1 MYLTERRRRQ
11 IRGIYDHY
19 GKDQQYSK
27 LMEELGE
34 LISAMATGTEE
45 EVISEIADV
54 EIMLEQI
61 KDGLGIRAK
70 VCGEIDYKLKRQL
83 VRMGVYDAFDEPES
97 YDCAS
102 LPPQEVAE

>member
-1 MYLTERRRRQ
+1 MYLSEKRREQ
-11 IRGIYDHY
+11 LSKIYDHY
-19 GKDQQYSK
+19 GLEEQYK
-27 LMEELGE
+27 KAIEELGE

-54 EIMLEQI
+54 EIMLEQL

-83 VRMGVYDAFDEPES
+83 VRIGDMSSFDCTS
-97 YDCAS
+97 Q
-102 LPPQEVAE
+102 PPIGGEQL

>member
-1 MYLTERRRRQ
+1 MYLTEKRRRQ
-11 IRGIYDHY
+11 LREIYDHY
-19 GKDQQYSK
+19 GKNQQYSK

-34 LISAMATGTEE
+34 L
-45 EVISEIADV
+45 ISEIADV

-83 VRMGVYDAFDEPES
+83 VRMGVCDAFDEPES

-102 LPPQEVAE
+102 APAKEN

>member
-1 MYLTERRRRQ
+1 MYLSEKRREQ
-11 IRGIYDHY
+11 LSKIYDHY
-19 GKDQQYSK
+19 GCEKQYK
-27 LMEELGE
+27 KAIEELGE

-54 EIMLEQI
+54 EIMLEQL

-83 VRMGVYDAFDEPES
+83 VRIGDMSSF
-97 YDCAS
+97 DCAS
-102 LPPQEVAE
+102 QPPTGGELL